1 MKYVTYLKYL
11 GVASAVL
18 YLSACGGNEEEQ
30 TESENDVQEES
41 SGEENQNSGDAEST
55 DDAEASEEAPLV
67 TEEDIYN
74 EESILALAN
83 KSNFLGEE
91 YVPADMIPV
100 NVPVVFDNPETNQ
113 LREPA
118 ANALMDLFAEAES
131 EGYTLYAR
139 SGYRSYNTQVGLYN
153 NYVANHGQEE
163 ADRFSAQP
171 GSSEHQTGLAMDVTS
186 ESVNLELSEAFGET
200 DEGTWVRENAHRFGF
215 IIRYPDGYEDITG
228 YMYEPWHLRYLG
240 EEVASD
246 VYESGLTYE
255 EYIKESGIEINEE

>member
-18 YLSACGGNEEEQ
+18 YLSACGSDDNTEGTDNSQEEVSEEASE
-30 TESENDVQEES
+30 TEENTTEETENEES
-41 SGEENQNSGDAEST
+41 SLISEDDVHNDASL
-55 DDAEASEEAPLV
+55 S
-67 TEEDIYN
+67 
-74 EESILALAN
+74 ALAN
-83 KSNFLGEE
+83 KSNFLSED
-91 YVPADMIPV
+91 YVPEDL
-100 NVPVVFDNPETNQ
+100 VPVEVPTVLESPEINQ
-113 LREPA
+113 LRQDASSALTEMFNA
-118 ANALMDLFAEAES
+118 AAEDNI
-131 EGYTLYAR
+131 TLYAR
-139 SGYRSYNTQVGLYN
+139 SGYRSYQTQTSLYN
-153 NYVANHGQEE
+153 NYKDAHGEAE
-163 ADRFSAQP
+163 ADRFSARP
-171 GSSEHQTGLAMDVTS
+171 GASEHQTGLAMDVTS

-240 EEVASD
+240 EEVAPD